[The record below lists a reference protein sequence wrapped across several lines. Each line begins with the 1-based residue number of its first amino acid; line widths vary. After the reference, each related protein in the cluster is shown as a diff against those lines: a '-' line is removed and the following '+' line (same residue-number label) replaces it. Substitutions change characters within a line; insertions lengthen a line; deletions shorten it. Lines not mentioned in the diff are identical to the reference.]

1 MLDDMTSGNSNDPPA
16 PGKPLD
22 IPGFPDVHFEPGG
35 GAGSG
40 ARLEEVRDGDE
51 IREIWLVPGNSLP
64 TVGRLWV
71 EAGGEMVSELWLVD
85 VTVRAWGGTLRS
97 AGVAG
102 VATPKPHRMK
112 GHARRLME
120 ACEPFTADRGFE
132 ISTLFGIPDF
142 YHRFGY
148 ATICPEYEVRIDL
161 DALDSEREA
170 SSLEDVRPTDWGG
183 IARLC
188 NAAYAALDGSVV
200 RREGAWQGPKQGSDW
215 GQTPRALVGRDPHGR
230 PAAYAVVDTE
240 LTEGCLAVSD
250 AAAGTD
256 AAGEALALGL
266 AKLARARGAS
276 ALLASLHPDAGLGPL
291 LQRCGGAAVVTR
303 PDNAGYMARIVDLS
317 AVLRK
322 CTPSLSA
329 RASACDLPVPETIHV
344 RTDIGDGRIALAG
357 QAPPAELAIDRLG
370 LVRLL
375 FGYKTIE
382 ELRATRQVDAHGVSD
397 DVLAVLFP
405 RNDGYCFRPDRY

>member
-1 MLDDMTSGNSNDPPA
+1 M
-16 PGKPLD
+16 
-22 IPGFPDVHFEPGG
+22 H
-35 GAGSG
+35 
-40 ARLEEVRDGDE
+40 
-51 IREIWLVPGNSLP
+51 
-64 TVGRLWV
+64 
-71 EAGGEMVSELWLVD
+71 
-85 VTVRAWGGTLRS
+85 
-97 AGVAG
+97 
-102 VATPKPHRMK
+102 
-112 GHARRLME
+112 
-120 ACEPFTADRGFE
+120 

-148 ATICPEYEVRIDL
+148 ATICPEYEIRIGL
-161 DALDSEREA
+161 DALDRGGPAA
-170 SSLEDVRPTDWGG
+170 SLDDVHPTDWDP
-183 IARLC
+183 IARMC

-215 GQTPRALVGRDPHGR
+215 DRTPQALVSRDAHGR
-230 PAAYAVVDTE
+230 PTAYAVVDTE
-240 LTEGCLAVSD
+240 LTEGCLAVSE
-250 AAAGTD
+250 AAASSN
-256 AAGEALALGL
+256 AAAESLAIGL
-266 AKLARARGAS
+266 AELARSRNATG
-276 ALLASLHPDAGLGPL
+276 LLARLHPGAGLGPL